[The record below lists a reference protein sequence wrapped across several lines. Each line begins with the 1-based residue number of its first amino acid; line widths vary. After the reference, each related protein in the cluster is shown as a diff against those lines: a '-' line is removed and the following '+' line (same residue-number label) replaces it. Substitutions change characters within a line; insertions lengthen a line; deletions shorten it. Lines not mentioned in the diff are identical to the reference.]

1 NFLRNCK
8 PRVVSV
14 GPIHHGKPKYRL
26 TEEYKLTLAND
37 FIGKSGKSHEE
48 LYEIIKKNIKELR
61 ECFDEEVIQ
70 EYNDEALAWMLFVDG
85 CATLQ
90 FIHSAVHDEVKNFKI
105 KRDQVAFVKQDW
117 QEQKLRDLI
126 QEFIHKESMIKK
138 IEKTENQPIH
148 LLDQLRSRLLDCT
161 PPSHDANKKGH
172 TDFNSFRNVQELR
185 AVGIY
190 LMSRSSN
197 CLRNISFTQ
206 TNWNLLACLEKI
218 ISFTK
223 KELHLFGGTLRL
235 PPITVNGST
244 GPKFFN
250 LIAYEM
256 CPDFD
261 NDYGVTS
268 YISFLDSLIDE
279 AKDVK
284 NIRRAGIL
292 HNLLGSDEEVAQFFN
307 EIGTD
312 LVPNPDIYGKVR
324 SQIEVY
330 YNKKRM
336 TWIAEF
342 LHTRFSSPWT
352 IGAFVAALFALI
364 LSFIRALYG

>member
-1 NFLRNCK
+1 MMRPL
-8 PRVVSV
+8 
-14 GPIHHGKPKYRL
+14 HGCYL
-26 TEEYKLTLAND
+26 
-37 FIGKSGKSHEE
+37 
-48 LYEIIKKNIKELR
+48 
-61 ECFDEEVIQ
+61 
-70 EYNDEALAWMLFVDG
+70 WG

-105 KRDQVAFVKQDW
+105 KRDQVAFVKQDLFLLENQLPYQLLDDLMKNSR
-117 QEQKLRDLI
+117 QEQKLRDSI

-148 LLDQLRSRLLDCT
+148 LLDLLRSRLLDCT

-190 LMSRSSN
+190 LMSSSSS
-197 CLRNISFTQ
+197 CLRNISFAQ
-206 TNWNLLACLEKI
+206 TNWNLLACLGKI
-218 ISFTK
+218 ISFTQ
-223 KELHLFGGTLRL
+223 KELHFFGGTLRL
-235 PPITVNGST
+235 PPITVDDST

-284 NIRRAGIL
+284 NIRRASIL
-292 HNLLGSDEEVAQFFN
+292 HNLLGSNEEVAHFFN
-307 EIGTD
+307 VIGTN

-324 SQIEVY
+324 SQIKVY

-342 LHTRFSSPWT
+342 LHTHFSNPWT
-352 IGAFVAALFALI
+352 TGAFVAALFALI
-364 LSFIRALYG
+364 LSFIQALYGVLSYVHRNDTGGC

>member
-1 NFLRNCK
+1 
-8 PRVVSV
+8 
-14 GPIHHGKPKYRL
+14 
-26 TEEYKLTLAND
+26 
-37 FIGKSGKSHEE
+37 
-48 LYEIIKKNIKELR
+48 
-61 ECFDEEVIQ
+61 
-70 EYNDEALAWMLFVDG
+70 
-85 CATLQ
+85 
-90 FIHSAVHDEVKNFKI
+90 
-105 KRDQVAFVKQDW
+105 
-117 QEQKLRDLI
+117 
-126 QEFIHKESMIKK
+126 MIKK
-138 IEKTENQPIH
+138 IEKAENQPIH
-148 LLDQLRSRLLDCT
+148 LLDLLRSRLLDCT

-190 LMSRSSN
+190 LMSSISS

-206 TNWNLLACLEKI
+206 TNWNLLACLGKI

-235 PPITVNGST
+235 PPITVDDST

-261 NDYGVTS
+261 NDYVVTS

-330 YNKKRM
+330 YNKKRI

-364 LSFIRALYG
+364 LSFIQALLLIPNKSTFCTACPDITLIDPRSLSVHPMVMSFHLFTFLLSNSHVRLNNSVWTMYSILNLM